1 MGRYNYCAVEIMAV
15 WARLG
20 RDYDDTGTDDD
31 DRDGGCGGIDGG
43 GGGGGGGFWIVSLA
57 LFDLVASRAREMARR
72 RRFHWR

>member
-1 MGRYNYCAVEIMAV
+1 MDSQLESYERGRASIMGRYNYCAVEIMAV

-43 GGGGGGGFWIVSLA
+43 GGFWIVSIP
-57 LFDLVASRAREMARR
+57 
-72 RRFHWR
+72 RFV

>member
-1 MGRYNYCAVEIMAV
+1 V

-43 GGGGGGGFWIVSLA
+43 GGFWIVSIPR

-72 RRFHWR
+72 RRFYWR